1 MKTVSKFIDTG
12 SVWIHYL
19 DNEGDGP
26 LLLLLHGLTANAHA
40 FDGLMHAG
48 LNDRFRTIS
57 VDLRGRGKSDQP
69 AAGYTMKEHAA
80 DIIAILDA
88 LQVKQAVICGHSF
101 GAFLGL
107 YLAAHFP
114 GYVEKLILM
123 DAAVRMHPDTKE
135 MLGPAL
141 GRLGQQ
147 FASFE
152 AYLEKVKKAPY
163 LTFWDEQML
172 RYYQADINTHSDG
185 TVIPVSKPEHM
196 MEAVMKGSLGEP
208 WAELVKNN
216 RKPSLLINAPG
227 IYTMNAAL
235 LPKELAMETV
245 NMMPDGRYVEV
256 AGNHQTMLY
265 GEGARQIVTA
275 ITDFLSK

>member
-1 MKTVSKFIDTG
+1 MKTESKFIDTG
-12 SVWIHYL
+12 SIHLHYL
-19 DNEGDGP
+19 DNEGEGP
-26 LLLLLHGLTANAHA
+26 LLLMLHGLTANAHA

-48 LNDRFRTIS
+48 LSDRFRTIS

-69 AAGYTMKEHAA
+69 AIGYTMKEHAA
-80 DIIAILDA
+80 DIVALLDM
-88 LQVKQAVICGHSF
+88 LQVKPAVICGHSF

-114 GYVEKLILM
+114 DYVEKLILM
-123 DAAVRMHPDTKE
+123 DAAARMHPNTKE

-152 AYLEKVKKAPY
+152 AYLEKVKQAPY

-172 RYYQADINTHSDG
+172 TYYQADINTYPDG

-196 MEAVMKGSLGEP
+196 MEAVLKGSLGEP
-208 WAELVKNN
+208 WPELIRDN

-227 IYTMNAAL
+227 IYTQNAAL
-235 LPKELAMETV
+235 LPQELAMETV
-245 NMMPDGRYVEV
+245 NMMEDCRYVQV

-275 ITDFLSK
+275 ITGFLSK